1 MFGINRPCDSARH
14 NSNGGK
20 DSHPSFLTGLSFGEA
35 LCSRQTEQDAGEP
48 GAMDKKVVLIT
59 GCSSGIGL
67 SLAVRLASDPDKTFK
82 VYATMRNLAKKERLL
97 DCVKGLHRDT
107 LDILQMDVTE
117 QKSILDARERV
128 VEKRVDILVCN
139 AGVGLMGP
147 LEAQSLD
154 SMRQIL
160 EVNLLGTVQT
170 IQAFLPGMKA
180 RGRGRIL
187 VTGSTGGL
195 HGLPFNEVYCASKFA
210 IEGTCESLAV
220 LLQHFNIQV
229 SLIECGPVNTDFLVN
244 LQKAELG
251 DEALQEVD
259 AQTLSLYEKYLQHCS
274 TVFQNAAQ
282 DTEDI
287 VKVFLDAITS
297 PSPSFRYFT
306 SGDMPPLAKLK
317 VTDPGGLQYIDAMSS
332 IVFTEQAQ

>member
-1 MFGINRPCDSARH
+1 MQEDV
-14 NSNGGK
+14 
-20 DSHPSFLTGLSFGEA
+20 
-35 LCSRQTEQDAGEP
+35 GEP
-48 GAMDKKVVLIT
+48 GSMDKRVVLIT

-67 SLAVRLASDPDKTFK
+67 SLAVRLASDPDKKFK

-97 DCVKGLHRDT
+97 DCVKGLHQDT

-117 QKSILDARERV
+117 RQSILDARDRV

-147 LEAQSLD
+147 LELQSLD

-160 EVNLLGTVQT
+160 EVNLLGTIQT
-170 IQAFLPGMKA
+170 IQAFLPEMKA
-180 RGRGRIL
+180 QGQGRIL

-195 HGLPFNEVYCASKFA
+195 HGLPFNELYCASKFA
-210 IEGTCESLAV
+210 IEGACESLAV
-220 LLQHFNIQV
+220 LLQHFNIHV

-251 DEALQEVD
+251 DASLQLID
-259 AQTLSLYEKYLQHCS
+259 THTLGLYEKYLQHCDS
-274 TVFQNAAQ
+274 VFQNAAQ

-287 VKVFLDAITS
+287 VKVFLEAIQS
-297 PSPSFRYFT
+297 PSPAFRYFT
-306 SGDMPPLAKLK
+306 SGVVPPLTQLK
-317 VTDPGGLQYIDAMSS
+317 ITEPDGSQCIRAMSKIIFS
-332 IVFTEQAQ
+332 AEEN